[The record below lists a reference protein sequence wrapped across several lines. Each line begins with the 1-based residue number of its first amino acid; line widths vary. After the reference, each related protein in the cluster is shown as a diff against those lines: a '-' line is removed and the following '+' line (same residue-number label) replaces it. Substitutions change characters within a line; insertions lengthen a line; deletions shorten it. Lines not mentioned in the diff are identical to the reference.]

1 MSFGDATWK
10 SRTAENKHLGG
21 GEVKPPKENMMNDN
35 KSIKERLTDRA
46 TVAKDRLIEI
56 MDELENEGFHRKAQ
70 SLGTIIEK
78 LERWQN
84 TQ

>member
-1 MSFGDATWK
+1 MK
-10 SRTAENKHLGG
+10 
-21 GEVKPPKENMMNDN
+21 DN

-56 MDELENEGFHRKAQ
+56 MDELEGEGFHRKAQ

-84 TQ
+84 TK